1 MGKSTFSEFIAR
13 QIKNITIEPVL
24 FVYAFGLGVV
34 AGAQINTNLLIW
46 KMCHMELGHPNETC
60 ANLSND
66 AYKDIEEE
74 VQENVNNFQMKSQWI
89 SSVPIIF
96 FSLIAGAL
104 SDEFGRKPLLFFP
117 ILGNLLAMVLN
128 TINFAFIEDL
138 PIEFF
143 YLENVSAFFGGY
155 AVYYLGMYSFV
166 TNVTKPKERAH
177 RLARLDG
184 MEILG
189 HVAGTL
195 LSPLIL
201 KKIGYFGNYGIS
213 AGAIFLG
220 LTYFVLIVKEPISK
234 KSEKSEKTNS
244 IKNFLLTAI
253 ATPLIG
259 MKTLLMKKRKLNL
272 KLLLLLQLAC
282 FFIYWMVIEI
292 HILRYLYMLFVF
304 EDFDEADY
312 AYYTVFNNLCSAF
325 FLMLVMPF
333 LNAKLRTHDA
343 LMLAFIVSSEVI
355 CYAASPF
362 CNELWQFYIAT
373 GIGSLGY
380 CKYSVVRSLMSK
392 SFSLDEVGKVFSILA
407 VVAALG
413 PVAGNPIFRQ
423 LYNATID
430 TFPGAFFLLGSLLM
444 LVATLSNVLI
454 YTQRHKLAP
463 DEEDEVEGEY
473 SKKPMHEIKTI
484 DGSLQTTDL

>member
-1 MGKSTFSEFIAR
+1 MGKNTFSEVIVR

-24 FVYAFGLGVV
+24 VFYAFGLGVV
-34 AGAQINTNLLIW
+34 AGAQINTNLLIL
-46 KMCHMELGHPNETC
+46 KICHMELGYSKDIC
-60 ANLSND
+60 GNLSND

-117 ILGNLLAMVLN
+117 MLGNLLAMVLN
-128 TINFAFIEDL
+128 TINYAFIEDL

-195 LSPLIL
+195 LSPYIL
-201 KKIGYFGNYGIS
+201 DKIGYFGNYGIS
-213 AGAIFLG
+213 AGSILLG
-220 LTYFVLIVKEPISK
+220 LVYFVLVVKEPINK
-234 KSEKSEKTNS
+234 KAEKSEKKNS
-244 IKNFLLTAI
+244 FNNLLLTAI

-259 MKTLLMKKRKLNL
+259 MKTLLMKKRKLSL

-282 FFIYWMVIEI
+282 FFIYWLVIEV

-304 EDFDEADY
+304 EGFDEADY
-312 AYYTVFNNLCSAF
+312 AYYTVFNNMCSAF
-325 FLMLVMPF
+325 FLMLFMPF

-343 LMLAFIVSSEVI
+343 LMLAIIVSSEVI
-355 CYAASPF
+355 SYAASPF
-362 CNELWQFYIAT
+362 CSELWQFYLAT

-392 SFSLDEVGKVFSILA
+392 SFGLDEVGKVFSILA
-407 VVAALG
+407 VVAALA

-430 TFPGAFFLLGSLLM
+430 TFPGAFFLLGASLM
-444 LVATLSNVLI
+444 LVATLSNALI
-454 YTQRHKLAP
+454 YTQRYKLTP
-463 DEEDEVEGEY
+463 EDEVEGI
-473 SKKPMHEIKTI
+473 KKMEEIKTI